1 MGDELKFSLD
11 TDNPQVSTVG
21 TFVAPDAALIGR
33 VRVDDRAS
41 IWFKAILRGD
51 NELIHIGAGSNI
63 QDASVLHTDEGAPL
77 TVEEGVTVGHMV
89 CLHGCHIKK
98 SSLIG
103 MGSTILNHSVI
114 GSHSIIG
121 ANSLVPEG
129 KVIPDGVLALGAPC
143 KVIRDL
149 TADEIK
155 LIEASALHYADNAVR
170 YNNGLKETDS

>member
-1 MGDELKFSLD
+1 M
-11 TDNPQVSTVG
+11 
-21 TFVAPDAALIGR
+21 APDATLIGH
-33 VRVDDRAS
+33 VRLDARAS

-63 QDASVLHTDEGAPL
+63 QDGSVLHTDIGAPL
-77 TVEEGVTVGHMV
+77 TVEEGVTVGHRV
-89 CLHGCHIKK
+89 CLHGCYIKK

-114 GSHSIIG
+114 GSHTIIG

-129 KVIPDGVLALGAPC
+129 KMIPDGVLALGAPC

-149 TADEIK
+149 TADEIR
-155 LIEASALHYADNAVR
+155 LIEASAKHYEDNAAR
-170 YNNGLKETDS
+170 YNQGLVLVK

>member
-1 MGDELKFSLD
+1 MGGNVKFSLD
-11 TDNPQVSTVG
+11 DNIPMVSDEG
-21 TFVAPDAALIGR
+21 TFIAPDATLIGH
-33 VRVDDRAS
+33 VRVDARAS

-89 CLHGCHIKK
+89 CLHGCLIKK

-114 GSHSIIG
+114 GSNTIIG

-129 KVIPDGVLALGAPC
+129 KVIPDGVLALGAPA

-149 TADEIK
+149 TKDEIN
-155 LIEASALHYADNAVR
+155 LIEASAAHYADNAER
-170 YNNGLKETDS
+170 YTNGLKAVK